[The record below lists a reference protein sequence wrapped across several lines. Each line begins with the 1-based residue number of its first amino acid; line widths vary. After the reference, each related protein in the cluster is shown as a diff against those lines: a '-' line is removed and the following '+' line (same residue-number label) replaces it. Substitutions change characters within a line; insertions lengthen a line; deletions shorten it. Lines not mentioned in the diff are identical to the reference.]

1 MVEHTQAILKK
12 LKDHEKEEIRNF
24 AFEYENKLSESIKKN
39 FENLFVK
46 DLRRYIQHK
55 ALPIPTLHNRVTR
68 KSFSDSDS
76 EPPLM
81 ELSYSF
87 EFSSEQ
93 IQDFNWNRTS
103 KEYIKDNQSIPL
115 EEIIDRHFTVM
126 EDFYLWI
133 QLRDQQ
139 LHPYSTS
146 LIRQSTFEEWKQQQ
160 NSM

>member
-1 MVEHTQAILKK
+1 
-12 LKDHEKEEIRNF
+12 
-24 AFEYENKLSESIKKN
+24 
-39 FENLFVK
+39 
-46 DLRRYIQHK
+46 
-55 ALPIPTLHNRVTR
+55 
-68 KSFSDSDS
+68 
-76 EPPLM
+76 M